1 MPRGS
6 FGEWPAAALAALAC
20 LTLTSCSKA
29 PNAEARP
36 GGDAPVPVQVEQVRE
51 ESIRRA
57 IDVVGTLAA
66 EDEVTIS
73 AEAEGRVER
82 LRADLGDR
90 VQAGQVLLELDLEK
104 AQYNL
109 DQQKATLA
117 RALASYGAS
126 DPDQLPAMDRT
137 PEVQKAQAELVQAQ
151 QAFKRAEELSR
162 RQLVP
167 RQALDDADATLRAR
181 EAGHASALQNA
192 KNLRADIDA
201 SRAGVR
207 LAERQ
212 LRDGSIRAP
221 FDGYVQRRL
230 VSLGE
235 YVKTQSPVMSVVR
248 VNPLKV
254 TAEIPERMTPWVRV
268 GQPVQLQVDAYPDK
282 AISGKISRISPA
294 VNTSTRA
301 FSFEALVPND
311 DALLKPGTFARVHIE
326 SGQVDRL
333 LTLPF
338 KALQYRYGVN
348 RVFVVAGGRLGSR
361 ELTIGERI
369 GDRVEVITGVKA
381 GESVAISD
389 VDRLVDGT
397 SVSIAG
403 AAE

>member
-1 MPRGS
+1 MLRGS
-6 FGEWPAAALAALAC
+6 FADCQAAALVALAC
-20 LTLTSCSKA
+20 LTLTSCSKP
-29 PNAEARP
+29 PNAQARP
-36 GGDAPVPVQVEQVRE
+36 GSDAAMPVKVEQVRE
-51 ESIRRA
+51 EQIRRA

-90 VQAGQVLLELDLEK
+90 VQAGQILLELDLEK

-109 DQQKATLA
+109 DQQRATLA
-117 RALASYGAS
+117 RALASYGAA
-126 DPDQLPAMDRT
+126 DPDQLPAMERT

-181 EAGHASALQNA
+181 EAAHASALQNA

-221 FDGYVQRRL
+221 FDGYVQKRL

-254 TAEIPERMTPWVRV
+254 TAEIPERMTPWVKV

-282 AISGKISRISPA
+282 AISGRISRISPA

-301 FSFEALVPND
+301 FSFEAQVPND

-326 SGQVDRL
+326 SGQVDRV

-338 KALQYRYGVN
+338 TALQYRYGVN
-348 RVFVVAGGRLGSR
+348 RVFVVADGRLASR

-381 GESVAISD
+381 GDPVAISD

-397 SVSIAG
+397 SVSIVG

>member
-1 MPRGS
+1 MLRES
-6 FGEWPAAALAALAC
+6 FADWQPAALVALAC
-20 LTLTSCSKA
+20 LTLTACSKT
-29 PNAEARP
+29 PNAQARP
-36 GGDAPVPVQVEQVRE
+36 GSDAAMPVKVEQVRE
-51 ESIRRA
+51 EQIRRA

-126 DPDQLPAMDRT
+126 DPDQLPAMERT

-221 FDGYVQRRL
+221 FDGYVQKRL

-254 TAEIPERMTPWVRV
+254 TAEIPERMTPWVKV
-268 GQPVQLQVDAYPDK
+268 GQPVQLQVDAFPDK
-282 AISGKISRISPA
+282 AISGRISRISPA

-311 DALLKPGTFARVHIE
+311 DALLRPGTFARVHIE
-326 SGQVDRL
+326 SGQVDRV

-348 RVFVVAGGRLGSR
+348 RVFVVADGRLASR

-381 GESVAISD
+381 GEPVAISD